1 MQSWKQRLIDVFAG
15 ILSAL
20 AVSSIAV
27 MATSWSDLQGIK
39 SAVSENTITQ
49 KELRRTLIDVQI
61 QMARITEKYIT
72 RTELESI
79 LDKRDKQNG
88 P

>member
-1 MQSWKQRLIDVFAG
+1 MESWKQRLIDVFAG

-39 SAVSENTITQ
+39 GAVSENTATQ
-49 KELRRTLIDVQI
+49 KELQKTLIDVQI
-61 QMARITEKYIT
+61 QMARISEKYIT
-72 RTELESI
+72 RDELAAI
-79 LDKRDKQNG
+79 LDNREKRNG
-88 P
+88 S